1 MPHLSGKVEE
11 PSARIAKSK
20 FRRFGN
26 AYPGNEAPSP
36 QRFALGNPK
45 EFPCR
50 EKVVAGSAEIF
61 SGKHERI
68 RKIFGGSGNRRRHL
82 VRDDERHDFETWG
95 IFEFSGGGIGM
106 VDIAVARSKR
116 ASGMLVP
123 VEKIERVRKGIG
135 ISGFFGRTPRS
146 RKKER
151 SFRFGKIA
159 ERL

>member
-1 MPHLSGKVEE
+1 MDE
-11 PSARIAKSK
+11 PSAQIAKSE
-20 FRRFGN
+20 FRRLGN
-26 AYPGNEAPSP
+26 AYPGNKTPSP
-36 QRFALGNPK
+36 RRFALGNPK
-45 EFPCR
+45 ELPCR
-50 EKVVAGSAEIF
+50 KEVVAGSAEIF

-68 RKIFGGSGNRRRHL
+68 RKAFGGGGDQWRHL
-82 VRDDERHDFETWG
+82 VGDNERHDLETG
-95 IFEFSGGGIGM
+95 RIFEFSGGGIGM

-123 VEKIERVRKGIG
+123 VKKIERVREGIG
-135 ISGFFGRTPRS
+135 LSGFFGRTPRS